1 MTTRIGLRRRHRR
14 HKASTKARRGLWL
27 SAARWA
33 HWKARER
40 QQFAERATDCLMVGG
55 PLDGERRDVDGERL
69 TVAIAAEP
77 FTVARFLSEVFAPPP
92 DIKTIT
98 YVRTRM
104 FTRRRGPFLW
114 IMQPHGDPPVPTE
127 PSDLPTKLLR
137 RIEEILA

>member
-14 HKASTKARRGLWL
+14 HKASTKARRVLWL

-33 HWKARER
+33 YWKARER

-55 PLDGERRDVDGERL
+55 PLDGERRDVDGSYL
-69 TVAIAAEP
+69 KVAIAPEP
-77 FTVARFLSEVFAPPP
+77 CTVDWFLSGAPPP
-92 DIKTIT
+92 DIRTVT

-114 IMQPHGDPPVPTE
+114 IMQPQGDPPVPTE
-127 PSDLPTKLLR
+127 PAELLPKLLR